1 MGRKAEK
8 PSLTENEIRSMM
20 ELYDLSEADES
31 GFREWLSYRD
41 VKITK
46 ETAAQFLEI
55 KKQFDN
61 GLLDRKSFEERKK
74 VVSNDYDEKLDKKL
88 RAFVI
93 RWFPRIFLASVII
106 CFALWSLGL
115 FSFKDERP
123 TIFIIYQEA
132 QLVNSVLEDVNLRL
146 PLLKLTIKIQ
156 NDPVFREVAKE
167 INVSCIIVD
176 YNISVKEPK
185 VDILVNGERS
195 RGLIEIEGKKL
206 PLRPNSIEW
215 IAVITFHDKKQEE
228 EWLMN
233 INRERFILK
242 Q

>member
-41 VKITK
+41 IKITK

-88 RAFVI
+88 RVFVI

-106 CFALWSLGL
+106 YFALWSLGL

-132 QLVNSVLEDVNLRL
+132 LLVSIVEDVNLRL
-146 PLLKLTIKIQ
+146 PLLELTIKIQ
-156 NDPVFREVAKE
+156 DDPVFRELTKE
-167 INVSCIIVD
+167 INASFVIVD
-176 YNISVKEPK
+176 YNISVKEPM
-185 VDILVNGERS
+185 VDALVCGERS

-206 PLRPNSIEW
+206 PLRPSSIEW
-215 IAVITFHDKKQEE
+215 IASITFRDKKQEE
-228 EWLMN
+228 EWLAN
-233 INRERFILK
+233 IDRKRFILK